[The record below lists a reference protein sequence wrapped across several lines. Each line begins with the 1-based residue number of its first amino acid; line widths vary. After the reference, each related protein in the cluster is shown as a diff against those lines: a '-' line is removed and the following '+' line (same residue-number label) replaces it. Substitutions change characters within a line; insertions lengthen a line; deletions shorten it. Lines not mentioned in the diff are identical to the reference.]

1 MSRKS
6 VPATR
11 GGGHGVT
18 ADTADGTGRTPR
30 DDGGGTAAR

>member
-11 GGGHGVT
+11 DGGHGVL

-30 DDGGGTAAR
+30 DDGGGSAAR